1 MQVIAPRFDGG
12 SGPVFRNRTALET
25 ASKLTLRPD
34 RAGLAASTPG
44 SIAWLPTRLS
54 LVLGSFDTD
63 LGRICFTWNVGP

>member
-12 SGPVFRNRTALET
+12 SGPVLRNRTALET

-44 SIAWLPTRLS
+44 SIAWATDPTLS
-54 LVLGSFDTD
+54 RSWLV
-63 LGRICFTWNVGP
+63 